1 MRLGLVVPDLTIN
14 SGALSASFRP
24 DLGGRL
30 TRLSHRDYGD
40 VIVPLTDVNFD
51 PLNWPKAGAFPL
63 FPFHGRL
70 ADARFK
76 HADGCHQ
83 LQPNPYRGTDA
94 MHGPAHRRPW
104 DVLTSTP
111 DETVLTL
118 HYKADPE
125 WPFEF
130 RAVQR
135 FRICGSTLDIELELT
150 NQAGTSVPAGLGWHP
165 YFVSSLD
172 TPVHC
177 NAAMRRQSSVSSQP
191 TDSWERRP
199 LPTAPL
205 INRPFTEHLSE
216 WSQTTISTGAGGVN
230 VSRHSGFPFIV
241 VHRTPGYIC
250 VEPVSHVA
258 GALGLPESLRESAG
272 LTALKPG
279 ATIRGHISLSIT

>member
-165 YFVSSLD
+165 YFVSSLG

-230 VSRHSGFPFIV
+230 VSRHSGLPFIV